1 MLGAEGTARSGASA
15 SILRQRALLVLLGG
29 FQCPP
34 EAPGTPRPLAA
45 SSHSRHTPSAIPAAA
60 FSSSAWSVPRPRRGH
75 RDLVLQG
82 HSQALLP
89 APRGP
94 SWLAPL
100 LRPGLF
106 AGGFA
111 ETASTQYVFRH
122 EASTPVACRIHT
134 AVRRSPANFRAL
146 FWHLKRKS
154 RASAVPLPPR
164 CLRLPRTP
172 RPGNRRLRSVSRR
185 LPVLD
190 GVPRSHAWPLRL
202 ATSPGVFAG
211 FACCRE
217 RRCRIPCRSEPEP
230 PAWTPQGLSPAVRD
244 GAPGCPE
251 QRCRRHLWMAPFLL
265 DTHLRG
271 DCGSSPTPCCA
282 P

>member
-1 MLGAEGTARSGASA
+1 M
-15 SILRQRALLVLLGG
+15 
-29 FQCPP
+29 PP
-34 EAPGTPRPLAA
+34 GSPRNP
-45 SSHSRHTPSAIPAAA
+45 TPSSRFLALPPHAVCHPGRRLQLFRVVRPPGSARPPGPRAAG
-60 FSSSAWSVPRPRRGH
+60 PQPGPP
-75 RDLVLQG
+75 
-82 HSQALLP
+82 P

-111 ETASTQYVFRH
+111 ETASTQHVFRH

-251 QRCRRHLWMAPFLL
+251 QRCHGHLWMAPFLL

>member
-15 SILRQRALLVLLGG
+15 SILRQQALLVLLGG

-45 SSHSRHTPSAIPAAA
+45 SSHSRRTPSAIPAAA
-60 FSSSAWSVPRPRRGH
+60 FSSSAWSVPRARRGH

-82 HSQALLP
+82 HSQALPPPRAAPHGWLP
-89 APRGP
+89 CFVQDCL
-94 SWLAPL
+94 LAAS
-100 LRPGLF
+100 LRQRPHSTCF
-106 AGGFA
+106 A
-111 ETASTQYVFRH
+111 

-134 AVRRSPANFRAL
+134 AVRRSPANFRTL

-202 ATSPGVFAG
+202 ATSAGVFAG

-244 GAPGCPE
+244 GALGCPE
-251 QRCRRHLWMAPFLL
+251 QRCHGHLWMAPFLL